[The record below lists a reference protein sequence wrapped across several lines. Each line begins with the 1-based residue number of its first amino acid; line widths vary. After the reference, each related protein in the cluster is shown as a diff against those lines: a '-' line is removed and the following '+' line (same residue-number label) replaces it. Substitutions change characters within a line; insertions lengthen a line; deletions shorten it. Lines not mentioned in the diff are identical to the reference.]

1 MQDKGLTPDLFA
13 SAGTPFEEIL
23 KQMTRSGKR
32 VVLVS
37 EEDRKLLGIV
47 TDYDVRV
54 AILNHTPMDTPVR
67 DFMNASPMTVSE
79 SASEQEIFDCMHEY
93 GYNVIPVVGD
103 NGQVITLHRIDELIR
118 DGETV
123 ASGAMAVIMAGGLGE
138 RLRPMTDDIPK
149 PMLPVGGRPI
159 LFTLLDQLLVEE
171 FGPIYVSVNYKSDI
185 VVRAIND
192 IPRYRNRVSFLYE
205 NKRMGTAGSLSLL
218 PERPKS
224 AFAVINGDL
233 LTSVSFS
240 EMVSFHKRDE
250 NMITVALKNEEYKI
264 PYGVAEIDGTRI
276 TSMQEKPSYSFF
288 INTGA
293 YVLDP
298 RVVDMLKPDQHC
310 DMTDLID
317 STLDNQSRVGSFPVH
332 EYWLDIGTPDQLQ
345 KAQKDY
351 GNLFAD

>member
-1 MQDKGLTPDLFA
+1 MEAKSLSTDLFA
-13 SAGTPFEEIL
+13 SASTPFDDIL
-23 KQMTRSGKR
+23 KQMTRSGHR

-37 EEDRKLLGIV
+37 EANRKLLGIV
-47 TDYDVRV
+47 TDYDVRI
-54 AILNHTPMDTPVR
+54 AILNHTPMETPVR

-79 SASEQEIFDCMHEY
+79 STSEQEIFDYMHEN
-93 GYNVIPVVGD
+93 GYNIIPVVDDKGH
-103 NGQVITLHRIDELIR
+103 VTALHRIDELIR
-118 DGETV
+118 HGETI
-123 ASGAMAVIMAGGLGE
+123 ASGSMAVVMAGGLGE
-138 RLRPMTDDIPK
+138 RLRPMTNDVPK

-171 FGPIYVSVNYKSDI
+171 FDPIYVSVNYKSDV

-192 IPRYRNRVSFLYE
+192 IPRYRDRVSFLYE
-205 NKRMGTAGSLSLL
+205 NKRMGTAGSLGLL
-218 PERPKS
+218 PERPAS

-250 NMITVALKNEEYKI
+250 NVITVALKKEEYKI
-264 PYGVAEIDGTRI
+264 PYGVAEIDGTQI
-276 TSMQEKPSYSFF
+276 TSMREKPSYSFF

-298 RVVDMLKPDQHC
+298 AVVDMLELDKHC

-317 STLDNQSRVGSFPVH
+317 GALDAQSRVGSFPVH

-351 GNLFAD
+351 GNLFTD